1 MPLRARVGWVERS
14 ETHRLRIPALMGI
27 ASLHPSYEICPTIT
41 VRMRDARP
49 QLCNFAA
56 PKPAEPSS
64 PEGVIFASG
73 IMFAAV

>member
-1 MPLRARVGWVERS
+1 
-14 ETHRLRIPALMGI
+14 MGI
-27 ASLHPSYEICPTIT
+27 ASLHASYEICPAIT
-41 VRMRDARP
+41 VRMRGARP

-73 IMFAAV
+73 IMFAAI